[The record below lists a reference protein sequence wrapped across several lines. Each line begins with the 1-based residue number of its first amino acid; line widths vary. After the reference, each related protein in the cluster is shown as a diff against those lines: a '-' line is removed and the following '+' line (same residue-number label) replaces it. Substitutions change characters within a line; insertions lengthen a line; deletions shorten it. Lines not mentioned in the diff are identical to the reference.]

1 MEVELTPSVPV
12 EETPSETVIPE
23 VPAEVVEET
32 PAVEETPKVEE
43 VLYEL
48 PDGRKVDAVTLQKE
62 WKENFLP
69 DYTKKSQTLA
79 ELTKPKDENVPEW
92 KREGYVPKS
101 YAEIIEI
108 AEKQALER
116 IAQAG
121 EAEEKQR
128 LEIAAAVDSQI
139 AALKT
144 KDPKLDENA
153 LFAHANKY
161 GFRDLNQAYENY
173 SAMNRIAVVTEERV
187 LKGVKGKT
195 DQIATGGTG
204 GGAPGGGVDYSNI
217 HSYSGA
223 QEFFSRVKGKK

>member
-1 MEVELTPSVPV
+1 MEVELTPSVPAP
-12 EETPSETVIPE
+12 ETPSETVIPE
-23 VPAEVVEET
+23 VPAETVVPEVET
-32 PAVEETPKVEE
+32 TPKAEE
-43 VLYEL
+43 VLYDL
-48 PDGRKVDAVTLQKE
+48 PDGRKVDAATLARE
-62 WKENFLP
+62 FKENFLP
-69 DYTKKSQTLA
+69 DYTKKSQLVA
-79 ELTKPKDENVPEW
+79 ELTKPKDAEVPEW

-128 LEIAAAVDSQI
+128 MEIASAVDSQI
-139 AALKT
+139 AALKA

-161 GFRDLNQAYENY
+161 GFRDLTKAYENY

-187 LKGVKGKT
+187 LKGAAKKA
-195 DQIATGGTG
+195 DQIATGGAAAA
-204 GGAPGGGVDYSNI
+204 APASGVNYNSI

-223 QEFFSRVKGKK
+223 QEFFSRVKGGKK